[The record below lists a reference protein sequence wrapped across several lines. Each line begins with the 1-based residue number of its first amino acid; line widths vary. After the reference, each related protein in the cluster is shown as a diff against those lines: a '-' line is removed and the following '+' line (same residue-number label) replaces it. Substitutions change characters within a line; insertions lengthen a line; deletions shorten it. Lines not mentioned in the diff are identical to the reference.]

1 MFKNLKVLKFLAKS
15 TALVL
20 ASLSLTAVASSVS
33 ATISDPNTGKTYSD
47 LMEMSIA
54 EGGDRCWEVL
64 SDSIKPTFGD
74 SNGNSGNDYVPIPS
88 SFASKGYHDQTELS
102 GKCDRLVWRM
112 LAYKPSS
119 FKGDAAKL
127 WDSLKNKQNLYSPYG
142 KGANTADKAIIEF
155 TRPDGKGEKE
165 SFDAKIKKETRNFD
179 GQEVFEFTLDMPSD
193 LLPKFFSNEPQEV
206 KIYRIDATNQTRKY
220 VAGYGTIQANSLS
233 TPIGL
238 MNDIC
243 FWYEK
248 GISDR
253 AEQ

>member
-1 MFKNLKVLKFLAKS
+1 MFKNLKKLKILATS
-15 TALVL
+15 
-20 ASLSLTAVASSVS
+20 ASLAFLSLAMVGSNVS
-33 ATISDPNTGKTYSD
+33 AEISNPETGKTYSD
-47 LMEMSIA
+47 TMEMSIA
-54 EGGDRCWEVL
+54 EGGDRFWEVL

-102 GKCDRLVWRM
+102 GKCDRIVWRM